1 MSDDV
6 AVPSWTHRF
15 PPVSY
20 WVKIGA
26 VIIGIFVALKLL
38 VILQSIL
45 VVLAASTVLAIGLQP
60 AIGCFERRRVPRGLA
75 LSAIM
80 LAGLAVAV
88 GTAVLIV
95 PLVVEQVSTLAAAI
109 PEQLESLQQQ
119 EGIVGDLAGRLDA
132 EGLPTTMP
140 EGALDAVGGAF
151 AAAFQL
157 VLVLTLTP
165 YFALS
170 MPRAKRWAVRL
181 LVRRD
186 REEFLR
192 MLNRSTALMA
202 NYIVGNLLVS
212 VIAGVITYV
221 GLRLLGVPYA
231 AALAVFVAVTDV
243 IPAIG
248 ATLGAVVVIGVAA
261 TQGAST
267 AIGALLLTLLYQQ
280 VENFLIV
287 PRVMRDAIDVRPA
300 TGIVALL
307 VGGTLA
313 GPVGALLA
321 LPVAAMAKIVIEE
334 FVLRD
339 RMATVRAEDAAE
351 ERIRAAGASSRARTR
366 RTSLP

>member
-38 VILQSIL
+38 VILQGIL

-60 AIGCFERRRVPRGLA
+60 AIGWFERRRVPRGLA
-75 LSAIM
+75 LSTIM

-95 PLVVEQVSTLAAAI
+95 PLVVEQVSTLAAAL

-119 EGIVGDLAGRLDA
+119 EGLVGELAGRLDA
-132 EGLPTTMP
+132 EGLPTMP
-140 EGALDAVGGAF
+140 EGALGAVGGAF

-307 VGGTLA
+307 VGGTVA

-351 ERIRAAGASSRARTR
+351 ERIRAASASSRARTR